1 MKKKTELDSSVN
13 LKEILAKIAEKYA
26 NYQVNTVDGVRV
38 DFEDSWVHVR
48 SSNTEPIMRIYAEAL
63 TPQIAENI
71 ANKLMADIRELMA

>member
-1 MKKKTELDSSVN
+1 MKA
-13 LKEILAKIAEKYA
+13 ILTKIADKYA

-63 TPQIAENI
+63 TPQVAENI
-71 ANKLMADIRELMA
+71 ANKLMSDIKEMLAS